1 MHRFGSTVE
10 EGMDRLVRCRELLTV
25 QFALESL
32 QDDMDLAPDG
42 YVFDKTDRAGLG
54 CRWRGSCLI

>member
-1 MHRFGSTVE
+1 
-10 EGMDRLVRCRELLTV
+10 MDRLVHCRELLTV

-42 YVFDKTDRAGLG
+42 YVFDKTDWAGLG
-54 CRWRGSCLI
+54 CRWRKGRCLI